1 MARSG
6 RSRWNLLRER
16 RAMPRGRRAA
26 EKPAGSLQ
34 CMPHNSIYIMGDH
47 VNLSDELVDQ
57 LLENYEKPEDL
68 LGENGLL
75 KNLTKRLL
83 ERALAGEMTHH
94 LGYEKHA
101 PEGKNSG
108 NSRNGHS
115 KKTLNTDSGQIE
127 VKVPRDRTGSFQPQI
142 VKKGQ
147 TRFDGFDDKIL
158 SLYARGL
165 TTREIQGHLEEIYGI
180 EVSPTLISN
189 VTDAVKDEVAQW
201 QNRPLDS
208 VYPVVY
214 MDAMRVKVRSS
225 GTVINKAVYFVLGI
239 NLEGHKDLLGMW
251 IQDNEGA
258 KFWAK
263 ILTELRNRGVQD
275 ILIACVD
282 GLTGFPQAIASVF
295 PDTKVQLCLV
305 HMVRNSLNYV
315 PWRDRKSVA
324 TGLRKVYT
332 AVNLEMAEAELE
344 QFAENWDQH
353 YPMISRSW
361 RRNWPDLIT
370 FLDYPPEIRRIL
382 YTTNPMESVNAAVR
396 KVTKNR
402 AIFPH
407 DEALKKMFYLAIRN
421 IQKKWTMP
429 IRNWKAAL
437 NRFAIEFGDRIPTF

>member
-1 MARSG
+1 M
-6 RSRWNLLRER
+6 
-16 RAMPRGRRAA
+16 
-26 EKPAGSLQ
+26 
-34 CMPHNSIYIMGDH
+34 
-47 VNLSDELVDQ
+47 NLSDQLIDQ
-57 LLENYEKPEDL
+57 LLENYQKPEDL

-75 KNLTKRLL
+75 KDLTKRLL

-115 KKTLNTDSGQIE
+115 KKTVTTGSGQIDI
-127 VKVPRDRTGSFQPQI
+127 KVPRDRAGAFQPQL

-147 TRFDGFDDKIL
+147 TRFDGFDAKIL

-165 TTREIQGHLEEIYGI
+165 TTREIQGHLEEIYGV

-189 VTDAVKDEVAQW
+189 VTNEVMDEVLQW
-201 QNRPLDS
+201 QNRALDP

-214 MDAMRVKVRSS
+214 MDAMRVKVRSNGS
-225 GTVINKAVYFVLGI
+225 VTNKAGYFVLGI
-239 NLEGHKDLLGMW
+239 NLEGKKDLLGMW
-251 IQDNEGA
+251 IQETEGA
-258 KFWAK
+258 KFWAQ

-282 GLTGFPQAIASVF
+282 GLAGFPKAIAAIF
-295 PDTKVQLCLV
+295 PKTLVQLCLV

-315 PWRDRKSVA
+315 SWKDRKSVA
-324 TGLRKVYT
+324 ASLRKIYR
-332 AVNLEMAEAELE
+332 AVNLEMAEAELDR
-344 QFAENWDQH
+344 FAEEWDSR

-361 RRNWPDLIT
+361 RKNWPELIT
-370 FLDYPPEIRRIL
+370 FLNYPPEIRRIL

-396 KVTKNR
+396 KVIKNR
-402 AIFPH
+402 AIFPS
-407 DEALKKMFYLAIRN
+407 DEALKKMIYLATQN

-429 IRNWKAAL
+429 IKNWKAAI
-437 NRFAIEFGDRIPTF
+437 NRFAIEFGERVPTF